1 MKHALG
7 GRVMAQAR
15 GVVGRFVES
24 TVRQIVR
31 PIVRPSVGL
40 IGNLIAMAA
49 LTVGLAACSKT
60 DPPPPVQRLPAPEV
74 PEFTVLATS
83 DLRDVQPLEDM
94 VLKATGVKLKFR
106 FGGTMEST
114 EAVLNGEAKAAAA
127 WFANAKYL
135 LSSPQGQQRVKLQE
149 KIMLSPIVIG
159 VSESEARKHG
169 WTQPNLKMTW
179 KDVADAAK
187 DGKLKYA
194 ISNPATSNQGFMAL
208 MGVVAAA
215 GGKSEALAAA
225 DVNRGAIADFLKGY
239 KIPGDNSSYL
249 AEQFVLFQGSKVNA
263 FINYESWV
271 LSLNAGGKL
280 REKLH
285 IIYPF
290 EGVSTADYPFMLL
303 EEGQRD
309 DYQKVADY
317 LKGDAAQTWL
327 ARQTLRRPIKPDI
340 AAKVEDV
347 LPRIGLQ
354 VELPFSPDRALA
366 DGLIAAYL
374 NEFRLPIAS
383 TFVLDTSGSMQG
395 ERRKQLVQAMHY
407 IAGVDSSLT
416 GRIAKLT
423 NRERVWLQPFQS
435 TPYGLKRF
443 EVPALATVAR
453 GVAEQADSQ
462 AKQRVL
468 AEVRDFAEGLEM
480 KGGTALYDAV
490 LVSLQNMLR
499 EKQQSPGYQYSVVAF
514 TDGEN
519 TVGRKIE
526 DFKRDYAALPEDV
539 RGIPVFWVLFGEAN
553 EAALQELAKIT
564 GGQVFDARK
573 RSLYSVFKDI
583 RAYQ

>member
-1 MKHALG
+1 MK
-7 GRVMAQAR
+7 R
-15 GVVGRFVES
+15 
-24 TVRQIVR
+24 I
-31 PIVRPSVGL
+31 GL
-40 IGNLIAMAA
+40 AA
-49 LTVGLAACSKT
+49 LTFILFATLAACGKKE
-60 DPPPPVQRLPAPEV
+60 PPPPPPKPAAEV
-74 PEFTVLATS
+74 PEFAVVATS
-83 DLRDVQPLEDM
+83 DLRDVQPLEEM
-94 VLKATGVKLKFR
+94 VFKATGVKLKFR

-135 LSSPQGQQRVKLQE
+135 LSNPQGQSRVKLQE
-149 KIMLSPIVIG
+149 KIMLSPIVVG
-159 VSESEARKHG
+159 VSESEARKYG
-169 WTQPNLKMTW
+169 WDKPDLKMTW
-179 KDVADAAK
+179 KDIADAAK
-187 DGKLKYA
+187 SGKITYA

-215 GGKSEALAAA
+215 GGKSEALSAA

-239 KIPGDNSSYL
+239 KIPGDNSTFL
-249 AEQFVLFQGSKVNA
+249 AEQFILYQGTKVNA
-263 FINYESWV
+263 FINYESWI

-285 IIYPF
+285 AIYPF
-290 EGVSTADYPFMLL
+290 EGISTADYPFMLL
-303 EEGQRD
+303 EEGRRAE
-309 DYQKVADY
+309 YLKVVEY

-327 ARQTLRRPIKPDI
+327 ARQTLRRPIKPEV
-340 AAKVEDV
+340 AAKVEDL
-347 LPRIGLQ
+347 LPRKGLQ

-395 ERRKQLVQAMHY
+395 ARRQQLVEAIHY
-407 IAGVDSSLT
+407 IAGADNSLT

-423 NRERVWLQPFQS
+423 NRERVWLQPFNS
-435 TPYGLKRF
+435 TPYGLRRF
-443 EVPALATVAR
+443 EVPASAAVAQ
-453 GVAEQADSQ
+453 GVAEQADSE

-468 AEVRDFAEGLEM
+468 ADVRNFAEGLQM
-480 KGGTALYDAV
+480 TGGTALYDAV

-499 EKQQSPGYQYSVVAF
+499 ERQKSPGYQYSVVAF

-519 TVGRKIE
+519 TSGRKIE
-526 DFKRDYAALPEDV
+526 DFKRDFAALPEDV

-553 EAALQELAKIT
+553 EAALKDLAKLT